1 MKLKGYHNRLLKKSG
16 FKEGSDEK
24 MVDTMGDLD
33 THFSSLIYQLDLP
46 YKQDRLY
53 VTIGM

>member
-1 MKLKGYHNRLLKKSG
+1 
-16 FKEGSDEK
+16 
-24 MVDTMGDLD
+24 MVDTMGTLD
-33 THFSSLIYQLDLP
+33 THFPSLIYQLDLP